1 MRATDDLRNHLL
13 MFKDNI
19 DEHYKLLVPEI
30 RHGIV
35 LYMNIDLANP
45 ILTYR
50 KLNSEIGLK
59 AGKQTVMQT

>member
-13 MFKDNI
+13 MFKDNIDENDI

-45 ILTYR
+45 N
-50 KLNSEIGLK
+50 LNIQEI
-59 AGKQTVMQT
+59 KQ